1 MQKLAAILRSQT
13 RLFSPM
19 KCNTKLCYRRRTAR
33 RDTSVNVLATVETS
47 CAKNPEQIELVELE
61 CYSSPTC
68 RKQPRLVDCRI
79 GVVNKLDR
87 RRRQRRR
94 RRVTDNAIDS
104 PRRNFLV
111 RSLERSSRGKYL
123 NFWRY
128 PNSLIT
134 QCGIGEKKPSCQIRS
149 FRYNTGLWR
158 TDRRTRTCLAVMKP
172 FEMFTAISGWV
183 NEITIKKY
191 WRKHWPKW

>member
-13 RLFSPM
+13 RLISPV

-33 RDTSVNVLATVETS
+33 RDTSVNVLTTVETS

-61 CYSSPTC
+61 CYRSPTC
-68 RKQPRLVDCRI
+68 RKQPRLIECRI

-94 RRVTDNAIDS
+94 VVDNAIDS

-111 RSLERSSRGKYL
+111 RSLERSFRGKYL

-134 QCGIGEKKPSCQIRS
+134 QCGIGERNLPAKIRS

-158 TDRRTRTCLAVMKP
+158 TEGRTRTCLA
-172 FEMFTAISGWV
+172 T
-183 NEITIKKY
+183 
-191 WRKHWPKW
+191 